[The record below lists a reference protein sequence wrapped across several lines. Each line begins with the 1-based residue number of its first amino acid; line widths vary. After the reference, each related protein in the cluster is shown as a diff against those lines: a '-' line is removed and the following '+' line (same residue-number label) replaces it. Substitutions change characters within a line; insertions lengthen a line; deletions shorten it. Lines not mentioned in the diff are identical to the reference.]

1 MKEEQESRTVPS
13 ADGTRMVLR
22 ERLTGAVILVVLV
35 VLLVPA
41 LLTGRRPEP
50 PAAGTST
57 SGDSRSYEISLAGPR
72 RPVAEDPDQP
82 LPEPE
87 PTPVP
92 QRAPVDPARPVA
104 VSAPPEALARVA
116 PTGVPRLPATVR
128 AGATG
133 SPAVSQPASA
143 SPEAVI
149 PGEAPRPGLAA
160 GEHAPGPAAP
170 VVSAAAAP
178 FPAPDPDGGA
188 VNPAPQTAWAVQ
200 LGAFA
205 GRETAARLVANL
217 RAKGFAAFMLE
228 YRRDGKVLYR
238 VRVGPEQD
246 RERALAI
253 AERLDR
259 EGYKVSVAP
268 HP

>member
-1 MKEEQESRTVPS
+1 MKVEQEALNAPT
-13 ADGTRMVLR
+13 ADGSRVALK

-57 SGDSRSYEISLAGPR
+57 SGQSRSYEIDLVGPR
-72 RPVAEDPDQP
+72 RPAPEDPDQP

-87 PTPVP
+87 SAPAP
-92 QRAPVDPARPVA
+92 QRLPAPAAVARPAAASGSPEAPV
-104 VSAPPEALARVA
+104 RVA
-116 PTGVPRLPATVR
+116 PTGVPRLPTAVPSGA
-128 AGATG
+128 AG
-133 SPAVSQPASA
+133 SAVAPRQASA
-143 SPEAVI
+143 PREARA
-149 PGEAPRPGLAA
+149 PGEAHRSLPASDDR
-160 GEHAPGPAAP
+160 APGSSAP
-170 VVSAAAAP
+170 VVSAAATP
-178 FPAPDPDGGA
+178 SPGPGGGTVKPAPP
-188 VNPAPQTAWAVQ
+188 TAWAVQ

-205 GRETAARLVANL
+205 GRDTAARLVASL
-217 RAKGFAAFMLE
+217 RARGFAAFMLE

-253 AERLDR
+253 AARLNR
-259 EGYKVSVAP
+259 EGYRASVAP